1 MSFLDFY
8 TLDLT
13 SIIIILMS
21 SMVIYAIINYTD
33 QEKDK
38 NKLVISG
45 VSFGIGILVSLFYS
59 YATLESDVIL
69 LANYWD

>member
-45 VSFGIGILVSLFYS
+45 VSFGSGILVSLFY
-59 YATLESDVIL
+59 
-69 LANYWD
+69 

>member
-1 MSFLDFY
+1 
-8 TLDLT
+8 
-13 SIIIILMS
+13 MS

>member
-45 VSFGIGILVSLFYS
+45 VSFGIGILISLFYS

>member
-59 YATLESDVIL
+59 
-69 LANYWD
+69 

>member
-21 SMVIYAIINYTD
+21 SMVIYTIINYTD

>member
-21 SMVIYAIINYTD
+21 SMVIYTIINYTD

-45 VSFGIGILVSLFYS
+45 VSFGIGILISLFYS

-69 LANYWD
+69 SANYWD